1 MGTALIDNRNK
12 EVGVAGNGSADL
24 IIRNG
29 KVITVNSG
37 FEIDQAVAVK
47 DGRIVAVGGDREIS
61 ALAGSGTQVI
71 DLEGRTMLPGINDSH
86 MHAPFFGATR
96 PPLALDLSFPNV
108 KSIKDI
114 VEAVQAKAAELEPG
128 EWIRGFGWDQ
138 GSLEECQ
145 GDPSMFL
152 RRSDIDP
159 VSPDNPVILT
169 DFSGHTIVVN
179 QKALEIAGVTGETKP
194 PSGHI
199 ELDKSGEP
207 TGVILELGAQSLV
220 TRHVPILTREE
231 KKEALLSAIKILNSH
246 GVTSYTDAAIGP
258 GGEAYSYG
266 VMSAEF
272 IDIYRELLQSGQL
285 TARVSILLL
294 LGDYGALTYQ
304 DLDKGLTSFPIPKDT
319 DPEWLRFPGIKL
331 FADGIPLTYTSWMNE
346 DYISG
351 EAGHG
356 VSVLPGKTDEEQR
369 NSLIQ
374 MIKLVHGKG
383 FQIGIHATGDRA
395 IDATVD
401 GYVEA
406 MRENPNP
413 TLRHYVIHGDFI
425 SPETC
430 RKLAGI
436 KGGVAMQPTIEAMI
450 SDFDP
455 AVVGDERAAYE
466 WPTRTALDSG
476 LNLSFSSDAP
486 ITVPNWRLGVENAV
500 LRESLVSGTVSGPEE
515 CITVEEAIQAYTING
530 AWQDG
535 MEDVKGSIEVGKV
548 ADFCVID
555 KDILS
560 VDPHEIKTIGV
571 AMTIVGGKVV
581 YEA

>member
-1 MGTALIDNRNK
+1 MSSS
-12 EVGVAGNGSADL
+12 GVDL

-37 FEIDQAVAVK
+37 FDLARAVAVK
-47 DGRIVAVGGDREIS
+47 DGRIVAVGGDKEVS
-61 ALAGSGTQVI
+61 ALAGPGTEVM
-71 DLEGRTMLPGINDSH
+71 DLEGRSMLPGINDSH
-86 MHAPFFGATR
+86 MHGPFFGATR

-114 VEAVQAKAAELEPG
+114 VAAVRAKAAQSEPG

-145 GDPSMFL
+145 GDPSMFP
-152 RRSDIDP
+152 RRRDIDP
-159 VSPDNPVILT
+159 VSPHNPVILT
-169 DFSGHTIVVN
+169 DFSGHTILVN
-179 QKALEIAGVTGETKP
+179 QKALEIAGITDQTKP

-199 ELDKSGEP
+199 ERDDKGEP
-207 TGVILELGAQSLV
+207 TGIFLELGAQSLV

-231 KKEALLSAIKILNSH
+231 KKAALLSAIGILNSH
-246 GVTSYTDAAIGP
+246 GITSFTDAAIGP

-272 IDIYRELLQSGQL
+272 IDIYRELLGSGQL
-285 TARVSILLL
+285 TARVTVLLL
-294 LGDYGALTYQ
+294 LGDYGALTYD
-304 DLDKGLTSFPIPKDT
+304 DLDKNLSTFPIPKDT

-346 DYISG
+346 DYVSG
-351 EAGHG
+351 PGGHG
-356 VSVLPGKTDEEQR
+356 VSVLPGQTDQEQR
-369 NSLIQ
+369 DSLIR
-374 MIKLVHGKG
+374 MIKLVHDKG
-383 FQIGIHATGDRA
+383 FQIGVHATGDRA

-406 MRENPNP
+406 MRENPKP
-413 TLRHYVIHGDFI
+413 ALRHYVIHGDFI
-425 SPETC
+425 SPATC
-430 RKLAGI
+430 RKLAGV

-455 AVVGDERAAYE
+455 AVVGEERAAYE

-500 LRESLVSGTVSGPEE
+500 LRESLVSGAVSGPEE
-515 CITVEEAIQAYTING
+515 RITVEEAIRAYTING

-535 MEDVKGSIEVGKV
+535 QEKVKGSIEVGKV

-555 KDILS
+555 KDILT

-571 AMTIVGGKVV
+571 AMTMVGGKVV
-581 YEA
+581 YQA